1 MWLACV
7 LVCVVSCGVVPSM
20 LCDEIALFGA
30 ISHGTSVLIKHDM
43 QQVAMTRV
51 RCVCHVWIL
60 EGQQLVGSFML

>member
-1 MWLACV
+1 
-7 LVCVVSCGVVPSM
+7 M

-43 QQVAMTRV
+43 QQAAMTRV

-60 EGQQLVGSFML
+60 EGQQLVESFML